1 MAVLP
6 RVKRGRGRPTDRGKI
21 DMYKKQ
27 MKMQRIAC
35 YLSIAA
41 SALVFLYALGIMTDL
56 YDMLY
61 TMVPVPDD
69 PTSVKVAGAMIYY
82 DMQGFNKSL
91 LGASIGLILSSVLLF
106 ITNTH
111 ARRKYYIGNYIAIAI
126 SAVANIGVALW
137 AHGQIGAFKAQYLS
151 TVDFEQLERR
161 LSRAGTY
168 TDSTFWFDVNTGMFA
183 FTLIVVALLVV
194 CAVWKAN
201 LMKNERRLIEAGKAV
216 SAS

>member
-111 ARRKYYIGNYIAIAI
+111 ARRKYYIGNYAAIAI

-137 AHGQIGAFKAQYLS
+137 AHGQIAAYKAQYLS

-168 TDSTFWFDVNTGMFA
+168 TDSTFWFDVNTGLFA
-183 FTLIVVALLVV
+183 FALIVVALLVV
-194 CAVWKAN
+194 CAVWKAS